1 MDETVAS
8 YTVGMR
14 MVGRREPSPYRR
26 RRRTSAP
33 RVHARGEARLD
44 AVLELTE
51 EASREAPLADV
62 LGCLCERIAR
72 MLTVDVCSIYLREN
86 SNDLDRR
93 AGGDLVLRATFG
105 YPDSAVGAVRMRVGE
120 GLTGFA
126 VECLRPVSVARATAD
141 ARNKTF
147 AGLDEQRFPSLCA
160 IPLVDGGRAVGSLVI
175 QRRIPKAFGSREIVL
190 AASLATPV
198 LFALERGRS
207 RERDRAE
214 RDAAPAPPPSGRPHE
229 VALRARGVS
238 PGAALGTVVVRRHA
252 PARPVR
258 ESCFRGDPQDERAR
272 LGQALVEAAAEV
284 ATLEAWAM
292 QHAPLDRGTMMG
304 MLSPS
309 RFVLDDA
316 RMRGRMIKHV
326 QAGASAEEAV
336 ERVMREYTR
345 LLSSS
350 GEAALGERA
359 LEVEALCLRVMARL
373 ADQTPEPIT
382 PGAVLCTAR
391 LTVCDAIELAAGHGV
406 AVALSGAAEHSPG
419 VPVAVALGLP
429 VICSVAEM
437 FRWVAQGDRALV
449 NGEDGTLI
457 INPSRIDVAA
467 HRRR

>member
-1 MDETVAS
+1 
-8 YTVGMR
+8 

-26 RRRTSAP
+26 NRRRSSAP
-33 RVHARGEARLD
+33 RVHGRGEARLD

-51 EASREAPLADV
+51 EASREAPLAEV
-62 LGCLCERIAR
+62 LGRLCERIAR
-72 MLTVDVCSIYLREN
+72 MLTVDVCSVYMRET
-86 SNDLDRR
+86 SSDLDRR

-141 ARNKTF
+141 ARNKAF

-160 IPLVDGGRAVGSLVI
+160 IPLVDGGRSVGALVI
-175 QRRIPKAFGSREIVL
+175 QRRVPKAFGSREIVL

-198 LFALERGRS
+198 LFALERGRW
-207 RERDRAE
+207 RERDRSE
-214 RDAAPAPPPSGRPHE
+214 REAAATAAPPSGRPHE
-229 VALRARGVS
+229 IALRARGVS

-258 ESCFRGDPQDERAR
+258 ASCFRGDPQDERAR

-284 ATLEAWAM
+284 AALESWAM

-309 RFVLDDA
+309 RFVLEDA

-350 GEAALGERA
+350 GEVALGERA
-359 LEVEALCLRVMARL
+359 LEVEALCQRVMARL
-373 ADQTPEPIT
+373 AEHTPEPMT

-391 LTVCDAIELAAGHGV
+391 LTVCDAIELAAAHGV
-406 AVALSGAAEHSPG
+406 AVALSGDAAHSPG
-419 VPVAVALGLP
+419 VPVAIALGLP
-429 VICSVAEM
+429 VICDVSEL

-449 NGEDGTLI
+449 NCNNGEDGTLI
-457 INPSRIDVAA
+457 VNPSRVDVAA
-467 HRRR
+467 YRRR